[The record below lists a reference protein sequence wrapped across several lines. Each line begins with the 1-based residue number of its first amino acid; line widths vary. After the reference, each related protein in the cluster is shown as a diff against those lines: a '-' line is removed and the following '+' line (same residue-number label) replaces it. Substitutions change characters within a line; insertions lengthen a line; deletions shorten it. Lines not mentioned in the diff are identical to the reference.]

1 LSRKLEMMPLVG
13 FEGEG
18 EQEDHRRSSGAGT
31 RGEEAR
37 SGCGGGS
44 AESHRNWELEIV
56 FGEAVTFG
64 CSLLGLEVKIIRWA
78 AILLSFLT
86 ALLDLT

>member
-37 SGCGGGS
+37 SGCGGGIGRD
-44 AESHRNWELEIV
+44 AWD
-56 FGEAVTFG
+56 
-64 CSLLGLEVKIIRWA
+64 LGTRDHVWSSGHVA
-78 AILLSFLT
+78 
-86 ALLDLT
+86 